1 MSVRDPFPT
10 GFIVVGKGAAVA
22 RFYSAVSIGND
33 GLECI
38 FHTVEKNHK
47 GGVMKIS
54 QKIVK
59 TLKKNNVRLRAS
71 LLLYKVLL
79 LEFFARNV

>member
-1 MSVRDPFPT
+1 MSVRDPSST

-38 FHTVEKNHK
+38 FHTVETNLQ
-47 GGVMKIS
+47 GRRYEDFS
-54 QKIVK
+54 ED
-59 TLKKNNVRLRAS
+59 R
-71 LLLYKVLL
+71 
-79 LEFFARNV
+79 